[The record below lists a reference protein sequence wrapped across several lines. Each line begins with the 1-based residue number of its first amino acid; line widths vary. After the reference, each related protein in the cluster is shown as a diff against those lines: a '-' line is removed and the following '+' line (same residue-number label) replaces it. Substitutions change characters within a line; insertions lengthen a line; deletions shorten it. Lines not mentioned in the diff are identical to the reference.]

1 MNAVS
6 AGGMPG
12 GEKHGLRLDPGRGK
26 RMAMKTGTHTG
37 GRSPADYLALS
48 VKGFCMGASDVV
60 PGVSGGTMAFI
71 LGIYDELIDAIKS
84 FDLHCLRL
92 LMAGRFRQALDHV
105 KWRFLLFLGSGILT
119 AIFSLARV
127 LAWLL
132 NNKPVFIWSFFLG
145 LIVAS
150 VVSVARRIGAWRPG
164 VWISFSAGTL
174 GSYFLVGLVPVTT
187 PDAPWFLFL
196 SGAVAICAMIL
207 PGISGSFMLVLLG
220 KYLYVLEAVNHRNF
234 SVLFLVS
241 CGACVGIAA
250 FSRLL
255 GWLLQRHHD
264 LMVAVLTGLMVGSLR
279 KVWPWKETVKTLVDA
294 RGKVIPVVQANML
307 PPRLDQQ
314 VLWAVLLM
322 ALGFAAVYF
331 LDRPGKWNKR
341 AGA

>member
-92 LMAGRFRQALDHV
+92 LMAGRFRQALDLV

-207 PGISGSFMLVLLG
+207 RAYPDPSCWCCWGNTCTCWRPSTTGIFPFSSWSPAGRVWGSRRFRDSWDG
-220 KYLYVLEAVNHRNF
+220 FF
-234 SVLFLVS
+234 S
-241 CGACVGIAA
+241 AI
-250 FSRLL
+250 
-255 GWLLQRHHD
+255 
-264 LMVAVLTGLMVGSLR
+264 T
-279 KVWPWKETVKTLVDA
+279 
-294 RGKVIPVVQANML
+294 I
-307 PPRLDQQ
+307 
-314 VLWAVLLM
+314 
-322 ALGFAAVYF
+322 
-331 LDRPGKWNKR
+331 
-341 AGA
+341 